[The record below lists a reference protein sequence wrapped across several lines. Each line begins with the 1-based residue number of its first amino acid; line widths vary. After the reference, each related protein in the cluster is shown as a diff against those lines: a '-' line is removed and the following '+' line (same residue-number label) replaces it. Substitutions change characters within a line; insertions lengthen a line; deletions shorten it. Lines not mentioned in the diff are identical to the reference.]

1 MDTCIKCLSTNIRKR
16 GTYLNNTTKE
26 NKQRYSCNA
35 CSSSWS
41 VVITNEHT
49 SFDLKS
55 EQIDATYNFSN
66 KNKYVITSCQND
78 TLINKEF
85 YATLKSYCEIHDAE
99 LLILRT
105 KYKVSDAD
113 AEHYLVDNAHLLTH
127 NIVIKDSVKVF
138 GALNLMPTLV
148 SPLSGLE
155 SLSKGHT
162 CIFGHNSIQMNT
174 LPVNDGDHPIMMHTT
189 GTISLPNNSDTKTGQ
204 KADYNHSF
212 SALILEV
219 DEDAFY
225 IRTVTADDN
234 GGFYDLNHYY
244 HLEDIIANTRIE
256 GIVLGDVHVDVVSQE
271 VVQATFEN
279 VDSIVNVLKPKVI
292 VYHDLL
298 DFNQIQSHHNKN
310 NYLKRYQKYIKGE
323 NDIEAELKRTVD
335 FIKYVDND
343 FVEENLIISSNHIDH
358 LEKFLNLADIKSD
371 YKNSIIYYYL
381 MYKMLIAIRD
391 GKDTSAFQLYFE
403 EYCDDTD
410 VLKKT
415 TFLGREDTYFI
426 KDILVS
432 SHGDMGLGGSRFSP
446 SQGKKFPHKM
456 IVGHSHQPS
465 VNQNLYI
472 AGTCTGKLD
481 YAKGVPSGWMNSHV
495 VIYPDGSRTHINI
508 IKGKWKL

>member
-1 MDTCIKCLSTNIRKR
+1 MQNCIKCLSPNIRKR
-16 GTYLNNTTKE
+16 GTYLNNTTQE
-26 NKQRYSCNA
+26 NKQRYSCND
-35 CSSSWS
+35 CKSSWS
-41 VVITNEHT
+41 VVIGEENL
-49 SFDLKS
+49 SFDLKA
-55 EQIDATYNFSN
+55 EQIQATYNFSN
-66 KNKYVITSCQND
+66 KNRYVITSCQND
-78 TLINKEF
+78 TKINKDF
-85 YATLKSYCEIHDAE
+85 YDTLKYYCEVNDAE

-105 KYKVSDAD
+105 KYKIADAD
-113 AEHYLVDNAHLLTH
+113 SEHYFVDNAHLLTH
-127 NIVIKDSVKVF
+127 NIIIKDSIKVF

-162 CIFGHNSIQMNT
+162 CIFGHNSIQMGT

-212 SALILEV
+212 SALVLEL
-219 DEDAFY
+219 DKEAFY
-225 IRTVTADDN
+225 IRTVTSDDN
-234 GGFYDLNHYY
+234 GGFYDLNMYY
-244 HLEDIIANTRIE
+244 DNNGFYDVDQIE
-256 GIVLGDVHVDVVSQE
+256 GLVLGDVHVDVVSQE

-298 DFNQIQSHHNKN
+298 DFNQVQSHHNKN

-323 NDIEAELKRTVD
+323 DDIEAELKRTVD

-343 FVEENLIISSNHIDH
+343 FVQENVIVSSNHIDH
-358 LEKFLNLADIKSD
+358 LDKFLNLADIKND

-403 EYCDDTD
+403 EYCDDVG
-410 VLKKT
+410 VLEKT
-415 TFLGREDTYFI
+415 TFLSREDSYFI
-426 KDILVS
+426 KDILIS
-432 SHGDMGLGGSRFSP
+432 SHGDVGLSGSRFAP

-465 VNQNLYI
+465 VNQNLYV

-495 VIYPDGSRTHINI
+495 VIYADGSRTHINI